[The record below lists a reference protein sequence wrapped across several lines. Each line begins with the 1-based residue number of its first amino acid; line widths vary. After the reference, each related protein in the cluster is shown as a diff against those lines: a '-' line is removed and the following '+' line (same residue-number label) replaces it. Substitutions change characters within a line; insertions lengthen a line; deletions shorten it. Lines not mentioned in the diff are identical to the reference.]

1 MRSIRFHAT
10 ASLLLVILGCGN
22 PPSPGVGGPARPPA
36 AGSTTSTPAG
46 VTPSRPAAP
55 PTAAARDQVDP
66 APGFT
71 LAIVQPPPLFAGSK
85 QTLWAGTPG
94 KGLLWESSN
103 PAVAA
108 VDSTGVVH
116 AINPGT
122 ASITARLVL
131 PDGSEQTAS
140 TAVTVRSN
148 PLGDTSRAH
157 RGHRR

>member
-1 MRSIRFHAT
+1 MREPRA
-10 ASLLLVILGCGN
+10 
-22 PPSPGVGGPARPPA
+22 PSAGGPARPPA
-36 AGSTTSTPAG
+36 AGSPASTAAG
-46 VTPSRPAAP
+46 GTPSRPAAA
-55 PTAAARDQVDP
+55 PTTPAKEQVDS

-71 LAIVQPPPLFAGSK
+71 LAIVQPPPVFAGSK

-94 KGLLWESSN
+94 KGLLWQSSN

-116 AINPGT
+116 AISPGT